1 MLACVAIVFYA
12 VSKVMKGWKSA
23 IGSLTV
29 SDPDDTSALGG

>member
-1 MLACVAIVFYA
+1 MLACVAIEFYA

-29 SDPDDTSALGG
+29 ADPDDTFAFGG